1 MLMGKCLITSGDTC
15 QSFSLDSGTGKC
27 SLAGC
32 SKNRLSFELCPF

>member
-1 MLMGKCLITSGDTC
+1 MLMGKCLIISGNTC

-32 SKNRLSFELCPF
+32 SKYRLSLELCSF